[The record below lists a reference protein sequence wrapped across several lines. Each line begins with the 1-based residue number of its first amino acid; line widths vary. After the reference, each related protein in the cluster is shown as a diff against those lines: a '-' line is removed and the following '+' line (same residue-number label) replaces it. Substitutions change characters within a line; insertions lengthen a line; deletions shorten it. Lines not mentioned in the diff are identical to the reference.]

1 MMIKCPSCGKETEQ
15 AKFCGE
21 CGNPLP
27 TSKKKCPKCNNEWPN
42 EQKFCGECGYNFLAE
57 TKTFQKADI
66 NLGNDNMIAGDFIG
80 QKEDYHIAGSA
91 TFVRNEDETKKTSE
105 CAICGSIVSIIDG
118 YTCKSCGKFVCEECF
133 DKQSKVCT
141 TCSSCKQIKLLR
153 EENDFLSE
161 EHRLYLEDA
170 YNNFMNRVSTT
181 DNFETVKILL
191 ERNPNNEKVINAY
204 LQMAEFV
211 APFEA
216 YNFIEQF
223 NEKVQQGESDLL
235 CVQLSLLRLYV
246 KVKELT
252 EFEKGIR
259 KIKIKWPEYKNI
271 LAYEAV
277 YQILMAEE
285 LNETLRLERLEKVNK
300 IIQSLNY
307 DENDKFEKSY
317 IFYAKCLYENTMNDI
332 KCDWYEI
339 SEQNDL
345 YPRIIL
351 NSLGKVTVSQNDVCD
366 FTTISQAIENSPAG
380 SHLWICSGEYKENIV
395 IDKEITLE
403 GIDDDVFIV
412 SETENPC
419 IRVKSNNTVFINN
432 LKLKNKTSEYA
443 LLVEESSCGIYNS
456 SLNDNKA
463 GIYLKNSPDIY
474 IGGCSFDNNTVSI
487 MLENSIAKI
496 EDIEVK
502 NSTGPQITVRLGSS
516 AIIENSKIISGAKKG
531 VIVDNSELI
540 IKKSEISDNAVLAVE
555 SRCNG
560 KVILEECSA
569 TNDSYCWYHDDGI
582 IECNDCTNF
591 IIEDEN
597 SDKSFNKEIELSSIN
612 SNQDIEAAK
621 IEFEKGIE
629 LLQTDGEI
637 DYAKAFECFKKA
649 TELDETHAAAYYM
662 LGCFYED
669 GVVSNQNYEQAF
681 NCYKKAVE
689 LKEDDDY
696 CTSLGT
702 CYFYGYGCCEDKQK
716 AFHLFQRASMLNHD
730 NEDALYKVALCLY
743 YGWGCTEDNN
753 KAFELFTE
761 ITNKNEENYDALY
774 YLAECHY
781 YGYGCMQ
788 DGIKAFK
795 LLKKVVNLNPENYNA
810 HFLLGIT
817 YLSGEDINEDYHLAY
832 NHLKKAADNDHVRAK
847 YYLGLLIMDGKG
859 CSQDTTRGMKLIRTA
874 AHKGCEE
881 AKEFLDNPDNLPA
894 KTNNSTPARTNNSS
908 NNGKNSSSGDDL
920 LAGAAIG
927 AGAAALL
934 GAAAW
939 GVGKWLFG
947 DDKKK

>member
-66 NLGNDNMIAGDFIG
+66 SLGNDNMIAGDFIG

-91 TFVRNEDETKKTSE
+91 TFVKNEDETKKIKKCE
-105 CAICGSIVSIIDG
+105 ICGSLDAVIVG
-118 YTCKSCGKFVCEECF
+118 YECNSCGKYVCEDCF
-133 DKQSKVCT
+133 DKNTKQCKE
-141 TCSSCKQIKLLR
+141 CSGKKDITVKLSTKSFLP
-153 EENDFLSE
+153 EEA
-161 EHRLYLEDA
+161 RYILEDA
-170 YNNFMNRVSTT
+170 YNNFMNR
-181 DNFETVKILL
+181 NETSYRFNETKKILTKY
-191 ERNPNNEKVINAY
+191 PDNEKVIDAF

-211 APFEA
+211 DYKSAL
-216 YNFIEQF
+216 NFIEEF
-223 NEKVQQGESDLL
+223 NKKVENGQEDLL
-235 CVQLSLLRLYV
+235 CVHLSSIRLMAKMQQRDDMEV
-246 KVKELT
+246 EIEKVKL
-252 EFEKGIR
+252 
-259 KIKIKWPEYKNI
+259 KWPEYKNI
-271 LAYEAV
+271 KLYEAM
-277 YQILMAEE
+277 YHILMSEKLNDE
-285 LNETLRLERLEKVNK
+285 LATEKLNKANEL
-300 IIQSLNY
+300 IQSLNF
-307 DENDKFEKSY
+307 DEEDKVERSY
-317 IFYAKCLYENTMNDI
+317 VYYVKCLYNNITTKEE
-332 KCDWYEI
+332 CDWSDI
-339 SEQNDL
+339 SEKYDL

-351 NSLGKVTVSQNDVCD
+351 NSLRKVTVSQNDICD

-403 GIDDDVFIV
+403 GIYDDVFIV

-419 IRVKSNNTVFINN
+419 ISVKSNNTVFINN

-443 LLVEESSCGIYNS
+443 LLVEESSCNIYNS

-474 IGGCSFDNNTVSI
+474 IYNCSFENNTVAI
-487 MLENSIAKI
+487 ALENSVAKI
-496 EDIEVK
+496 EDTEVK

-516 AIIENSKIISGAKKG
+516 ANIENSKINSGAKKG
-531 VIVDNSELI
+531 IIVDNSELI

-569 TNDSYCWYHDDGI
+569 TNESYCWYHDDGI
-582 IECNDCTNF
+582 LECNDCTNF

-597 SDKSFNKEIELSSIN
+597 SDKSFNREIELSSIR

-621 IEFEKGIE
+621 IEFEKGLNYCENENLDSALDCFNKAIE
-629 LLQTDGEI
+629 LNENHDMAWYKLGYIYEI
-637 DYAKAFECFKKA
+637 KENYDMAFKCYSKAVDLKDDDNYCFK
-649 TELDETHAAAYYM
+649 
-662 LGCFYED
+662 LG
-669 GVVSNQNYEQAF
+669 V
-681 NCYKKAVE
+681 
-689 LKEDDDY
+689 L
-696 CTSLGT
+696 
-702 CYFYGYGCCEDKQK
+702 YFYGYGCCEEKQK

-730 NEDALYKVALCLY
+730 NEVALYNVALCLY
-743 YGWGCTEDNN
+743 HGWGCTEDNN

-761 ITNKNEENYDALY
+761 ITSKNEETYDALY
-774 YLAECHY
+774 YLAECYY
-781 YGYGCMQ
+781 YGHGCMQ